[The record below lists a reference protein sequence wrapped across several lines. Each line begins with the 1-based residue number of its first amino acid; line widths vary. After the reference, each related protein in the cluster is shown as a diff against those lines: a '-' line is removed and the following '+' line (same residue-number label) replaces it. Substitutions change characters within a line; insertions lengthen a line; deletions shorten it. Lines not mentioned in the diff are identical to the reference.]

1 MTERVYFTV
10 RICDGGLAD
19 VLSSYIVLRKLG
31 LSLGYVYCHS
41 RFGQTRP
48 PLWHYHLPHRVRN
61 AWRLL
66 RGRSTYDFIGLNQ
79 YFACDKTLPD
89 VNSFPKK
96 LCHTIVWSDRFL
108 ERNRISS
115 YDSLV
120 QHIQSIVSRE
130 STPGSLLLLVF
141 ERRQPMGLKKILNTI
156 PEPADVLNFRAM
168 YFQQRK
174 KQPQRSKFARE
185 RLKILAHLRLGDR
198 AVVHMPWGIWMYR
211 SYHWRTPLKWEQSHR
226 ERDYPELTVA
236 DFYQFM
242 RGLLGH
248 FPPDTIDAQIYS
260 DGFGRIMK
268 TVCRRKREREG
279 QSDRFVPPLCLAERR
294 LLRQDLKYQGRLLR
308 QLLKGLPNS
317 TCFIGEK
324 KSQLF
329 SLIHAAVEA
338 DLVIT
343 AFPLQHNLITQLM
356 RLYATQEVQPAFLL
370 LHKPDA
376 MSGNDAWVAGLKSNL
391 LANFSAQGMF
401 GIFVDISAPDF
412 PALTQQIMRQWKSGT
427 RTVDHN

>member
-1 MTERVYFTV
+1 M
-10 RICDGGLAD
+10 
-19 VLSSYIVLRKLG
+19 
-31 LSLGYVYCHS
+31 
-41 RFGQTRP
+41 
-48 PLWHYHLPHRVRN
+48 
-61 AWRLL
+61 L
-66 RGRSTYDFIGLNQ
+66 RGRSTYDFIGLEQ

-108 ERNRISS
+108 ESNGISS
-115 YDSLV
+115 YDSLAR
-120 QHIQSIVSRE
+120 HIQSIVSRE
-130 STPGSLLLLVF
+130 STSGSPLLLVF
-141 ERRQPMGLKKILNTI
+141 DRQYPMQVLKKILSTI
-156 PEPADVLNFRAM
+156 PEPEPADALNLRAI

-174 KQPQRSKFARE
+174 KQPQRSGFARG

-198 AVVHMPWGIWMYR
+198 AAVHMPWGLWIYR
-211 SYHWRTPLKWEQSHR
+211 SGAPLRWKQSHR
-226 ERDYPELTVA
+226 ERDCPGLTVA

-260 DGFGRIMK
+260 DGFGRTMK
-268 TVCRRKREREG
+268 MLGGRKREMAR
-279 QSDRFVPPLCLAERR
+279 QSDPLVSRSRLCLAERR

-343 AFPLQHNLITQLM
+343 AFPLQHTLITQLM
-356 RLYATQEVQPAFLL
+356 RFYTTQEIQPTFLL
-370 LHKPDA
+370 LHKPDV
-376 MSGNDAWVAGLKSNL
+376 MSGNDVWVELKSKL

-412 PALTQQIMRQWKSGT
+412 SALTQQILNQHRPVGAVS
-427 RTVDHN
+427 RD